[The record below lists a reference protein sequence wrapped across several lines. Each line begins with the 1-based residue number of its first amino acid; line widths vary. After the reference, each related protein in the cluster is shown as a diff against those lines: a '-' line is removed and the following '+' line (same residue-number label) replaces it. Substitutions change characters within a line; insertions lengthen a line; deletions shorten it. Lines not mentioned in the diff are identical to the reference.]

1 MLSNTAELLGRIL
14 AELVEMSDRVQLAMQ
29 DATESLLNSDV
40 QLAEQVISED
50 AEIDRINRE
59 IEVAA
64 LELITSADLTT
75 PEIHF
80 AIAAIRIC
88 TSVERMGDLAS
99 HVAKQTRLR
108 YPNQAIPADLKPTF
122 AQMGKIA
129 IRIIES
135 ASQIM
140 AEQNLS
146 RLKEIAAADNEMDSI
161 HRELFTIVLSPNW
174 MHGVEAGID
183 VTLLSR
189 YYERF
194 ADHAASVANRISILL
209 ETDGFKLPSR
219 PLNGGLTE

>member
-1 MLSNTAELLGRIL
+1 MLSDGPDLLGRIL
-14 AELVEMSDRVQLAMQ
+14 TELVEMSDRVQIAMQ

-40 QLAEQVISED
+40 HLAEQVISDD

-59 IEVAA
+59 IEATA
-64 LELITSADLTT
+64 LELITAENLSA

-80 AIAAIRIC
+80 AVAAIRIS
-88 TSVERMGDLAS
+88 TSIERMGDLAS

-108 YPNQAIPADLKPTF
+108 YPNQAIPADLQITF

-129 IRIIES
+129 NQVIEI

-140 AEQNLS
+140 AQQDLS
-146 RLKEIAAADNEMDSI
+146 QLAEIAQADSEMDFI
-161 HRELFTIVLSPNW
+161 HRELFSIVLSPLW
-174 MHGVEAGID
+174 THGVEAAID

-194 ADHAASVANRISILL
+194 ADHATSVANRISGLI
-209 ETDGFKLPSR
+209 EIYNFKLPS
-219 PLNGGLTE
+219 LTGDGGLP